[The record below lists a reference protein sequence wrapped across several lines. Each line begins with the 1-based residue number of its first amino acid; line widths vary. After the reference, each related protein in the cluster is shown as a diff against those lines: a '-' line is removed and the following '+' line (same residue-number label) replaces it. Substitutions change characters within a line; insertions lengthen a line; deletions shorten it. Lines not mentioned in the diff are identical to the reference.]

1 MKRILLLLSLFAA
14 ATFAFAKPTVVVSI
28 HPWYDLTRQI
38 ALEHA
43 NVVRMLPPGASPH
56 TFDPTPRDLRRI
68 TEADLVIVNGGYG
81 IDGWLLRLIEAT
93 GTRVEVVDIFD
104 ALDFANTR
112 ALYYAFDEAELER
125 PVDPYAPVNS
135 HLWLDPVL
143 VQEVVPVIAEGL
155 AELDPANAEAYRT
168 NAEALV
174 ADLQALHEEL
184 TATLEPIRGA
194 AFVPFHDAWPY
205 FAERYGLDL
214 IVEIEPFPGR
224 EPTPAYLQY
233 ALGLIE
239 GSGAKAIFT
248 EPQLS
253 LRAAEVVA
261 ESAGLPLYTL
271 DPLGG
276 TPETERYQ
284 ELMRQNAR
292 VLVEALRD

>member
-1 MKRILLLLSLFAA
+1 M
-14 ATFAFAKPTVVVSI
+14 
-28 HPWYDLTRQI
+28 
-38 ALEHA
+38 
-43 NVVRMLPPGASPH
+43 
-56 TFDPTPRDLRRI
+56 
-68 TEADLVIVNGGYG
+68 
-81 IDGWLLRLIEAT
+81 
-93 GTRVEVVDIFD
+93 
-104 ALDFANTR
+104 
-112 ALYYAFDEAELER
+112 
-125 PVDPYAPVNS
+125 NS

-143 VQEVVPVIAEGL
+143 VQEVVPIIAEGL
-155 AELDPANAEAYRT
+155 AELDPANAEAYRA
-168 NAEALV
+168 NAEVLV
-174 ADLQALHEEL
+174 AELQALHEEL
-184 TATLEPIRGA
+184 VATLEPIRGA

>member
-28 HPWYDLTRQI
+28 HPWYDITRQI

-43 NVVRMLPPGASPH
+43 NVVRILPPGASPH

-93 GTRVEVVDIFD
+93 GTRVEIVDIFD

-112 ALYYAFDEAELER
+112 AQHYAFDEAELDR

-143 VQEVVPVIAEGL
+143 VQAVVPVVAEGL
-155 AELDPANAEAYRT
+155 AELDPENAEAYRA
-168 NAEALV
+168 NAEALM
-174 ADLQALHEEL
+174 AELEALHEEL
-184 TATLEPIRGA
+184 MATLEPIRGA

-248 EPQLS
+248 EPQLA
-253 LRAAEVVA
+253 RRPAEVVA

-276 TPETERYQ
+276 TPERERYQ
-284 ELMRQNAR
+284 DLMRQNAR